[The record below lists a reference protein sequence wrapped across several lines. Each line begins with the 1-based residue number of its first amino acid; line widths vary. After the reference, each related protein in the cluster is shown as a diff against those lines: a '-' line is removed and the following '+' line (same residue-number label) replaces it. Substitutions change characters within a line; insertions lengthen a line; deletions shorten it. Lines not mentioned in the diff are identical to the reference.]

1 MASSPRKDSERPRW
15 RRDLPLSLVITRKS
29 VWRIAA
35 VIITACILSGNAM
48 TTAHAEPAL
57 SRALRGRKLLV
68 SRLDRIAEHRRVAEE
83 KIHEQ
88 LRVVNRE
95 LSGVLAD
102 GAVFAN
108 YRRRVIHG
116 MNSLINERRG
126 LRVLLHRLERS
137 IRTRVKA
144 LKAQRESITSWIL
157 TFGIFRACPVQG
169 LDAVANNFGYVV
181 SKRLGVPRH
190 IHQGN
195 DIAAPYGASIIA
207 PFDGTAVASAD
218 PLGGWAVKVY
228 SPIGYVYNAHLSAYG
243 HLGEVKAGEVIGFVG
258 ATGDASGPHDHFEW
272 HPGAGPAV
280 DPYPYL
286 MAVC

>member
-1 MASSPRKDSERPRW
+1 
-15 RRDLPLSLVITRKS
+15 V
-29 VWRIAA
+29 
-35 VIITACILSGNAM
+35 
-48 TTAHAEPAL
+48 
-57 SRALRGRKLLV
+57 
-68 SRLDRIAEHRRVAEE
+68 RL
-83 KIHEQ
+83 
-88 LRVVNRE
+88 
-95 LSGVLAD
+95 
-102 GAVFAN
+102 
-108 YRRRVIHG
+108 Y
-116 MNSLINERRG
+116 
-126 LRVLLHRLERS
+126 RLERS
-137 IRTRVKA
+137 IRTRVEA

-169 LDAVANNFGYVV
+169 PYAVANNFGYVV
-181 SKRLGVPRH
+181 SKRPGVPRH

-258 ATGDASGPHDHFEW
+258 ATGDAVGPHDHFEW

>member
-1 MASSPRKDSERPRW
+1 LFTPFD
-15 RRDLPLSLVITRKS
+15 TRK
-29 VWRIAA
+29 VIRRTAA
-35 VIITACILSGNAM
+35 VIITACMLSGNVM
-48 TTAHAEPAL
+48 TVAHAESAL

-68 SRLDRIAEHRRVAEE
+68 STLARIAEHRRVAEE
-83 KIHEQ
+83 EVHEQ
-88 LRVVNRE
+88 LRAVNRD
-95 LSGVLAD
+95 LSGVRSD
-102 GAVFAN
+102 GAAFAN
-108 YRRRVIHG
+108 YRRRVIHS
-116 MNSLINERRG
+116 MNSLISERRG
-126 LRVLLHRLERS
+126 LLVLLHRLERS
-137 IRTRVKA
+137 IRTRVEA
-144 LKAQRESITSWIL
+144 LKAQRESITTWIL

-169 LDAVANNFGYVV
+169 LQAVANNFGYVV
-181 SKRLGVPRH
+181 SKRPGVPSH
-190 IHQGN
+190 IHQGD

-228 SPIGYVYNAHLSAYG
+228 GIAGYVYNAHLSAYG
-243 HLGEVKAGEVIGFVG
+243 DLGEVKAGEVIGFVG

>member
-1 MASSPRKDSERPRW
+1 LFTRFD
-15 RRDLPLSLVITRKS
+15 TRKA
-29 VWRIAA
+29 VRRTAA
-35 VIITACILSGNAM
+35 IIITACMLSGHVM
-48 TTAHAEPAL
+48 TIAHAESAL
-57 SRALRGRKLLV
+57 SRALRDRKIFV
-68 SRLDRIAEHRRVAEE
+68 TRLARIAEHRRVAEE
-83 KIHEQ
+83 KVHEQ
-88 LRVVNRE
+88 LRVVKRE
-95 LSGVLAD
+95 LSGVRTD
-102 GAVFAN
+102 GATFAN
-108 YRRRVIHG
+108 YRRRVIHS

-137 IRTRVKA
+137 IRTQVEA
-144 LKAQRESITSWIL
+144 LKAQRESITTWIL

-169 LDAVANNFGYVV
+169 PHDVANNFGYVV
-181 SKRLGVPRH
+181 SKRPGVPRH

-218 PLGGWAVKVY
+218 PLGGWAVKIY
-228 SPIGYVYNAHLSAYG
+228 GIAGYVYNAHLSAYG
-243 HLGEVKAGEVIGFVG
+243 DLGEVKAGEVIGFVG